1 MTRLIDR
8 HRKEVEALC
17 RRRGVKSLAVFGS
30 AARGEVQAGSDVDL
44 LIEFEP
50 DAGVSLFQYQ
60 DIRDEL
66 EAIFGRPVD
75 LASKGVL
82 RNPYRR
88 RTILRDLKTIYAA

>member
-1 MTRLIDR
+1 MLELIDQ
-8 HRKEVEALC
+8 HRQEVETLC
-17 RRRGVKSLAVFGS
+17 RRYGVKSLAVFGS
-30 AARGEVQAGSDVDL
+30 VARGEVQPDSDVDL
-44 LIEFEP
+44 LIEFDP

-60 DIRDEL
+60 DFQSEL

-75 LASKGVL
+75 LASKEIL